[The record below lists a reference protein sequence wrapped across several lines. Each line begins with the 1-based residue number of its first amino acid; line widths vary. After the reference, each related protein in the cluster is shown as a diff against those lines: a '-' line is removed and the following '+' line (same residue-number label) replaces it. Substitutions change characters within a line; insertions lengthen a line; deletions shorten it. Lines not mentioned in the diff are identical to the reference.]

1 MARIENDP
9 SARMQVRRMS
19 ELAHPAACCVCGNGT
34 CDLGYLDLGVYFD
47 YEGTMYLCM
56 TCAYQAG
63 ETVGLYTPEEIKITQ
78 QLAESLGAENDALK
92 LELHNV
98 TEQLNAANVLLR
110 DYLAGGTNSNVVSIS
125 SEESP
130 AEPVSNSEPVTEAV
144 IGEPTSEEPDPKPRL
159 ADSGGPKLRDITF
172 N

>member
-9 SARMQVRRMS
+9 SARMQVRRMG
-19 ELAHPAACCVCGNGT
+19 ELGHPAACCVCGNGT

-98 TEQLNAANVLLR
+98 TEQLNAAHVLLGDR
-110 DYLAGGTNSNVVSIS
+110 FSYSTNSDTISIS
-125 SEESP
+125 SEESR
-130 AEPVSNSEPVTEAV
+130 ESDESTTEPVTEAV